1 MGIPVRT
8 CVACRRRKEQ
18 AALVRLAV
26 APRAGGTDAVVVDPQ
41 RRQPGRGAYVC
52 PRRTCLEG
60 ALRREGRT
68 LVRALRCHPGRA
80 TVDVEALR
88 ASWSAV
94 TGETT
99 VKDEARSVEGENER
113 F

>member
-1 MGIPVRT
+1 MSIPVRT

-18 AALVRLAV
+18 HALVRLAV
-26 APRAGGTDAVVVDPQ
+26 APRAGGTDAVVVDPE

-52 PRRTCLEG
+52 PRRACLEG

-68 LVRALRCHPGRA
+68 LVRALRYPPGRA

-88 ASWSAV
+88 ASVSAV
-94 TGETT
+94 AG
-99 VKDEARSVEGENER
+99 DDSER
-113 F
+113 